1 MHISGLDSRNRADG
15 VDLIELIEQRLDIGL
30 GEISASRSQERDCPI
45 EGRLDGLVES
55 GQKPAARQ
63 REPKTAG
70 FTARQRRR
78 RLPGEDRIPPPYISD
93 NVPYHMKNWFECLRS
108 RKQPNATVRNGYSHA
123 VAVIMA
129 ARAYRE
135 GKKLWWDGAGERI
148 VDSAVG

>member
-1 MHISGLDSRNRADG
+1 MAMHISGLDSRNRADG

-70 FTARQRRR
+70 FTARQRRPTSSAAPPNRGSATAPSR
-78 RLPGEDRIPPPYISD
+78 R
-93 NVPYHMKNWFECLRS
+93 C
-108 RKQPNATVRNGYSHA
+108 
-123 VAVIMA
+123 A
-129 ARAYRE
+129 APETA
-135 GKKLWWDGAGERI
+135 
-148 VDSAVG
+148 SA